1 MSRKRITFN
10 QEKKDTSEIGHT
22 NDAQAAKEETKV
34 QDEPHML
41 DSSKRVNMKK
51 KSAKQAYIAFLP
63 EKYQPLV
70 EDDIVDLP
78 RDDNIKK
85 IQDKYKMLPS
95 IDCLQNMGKALRKSW
110 KCLVVGLQNLST
122 AYAMPLG
129 ATATIVSDIHRARA
143 HV

>member
-85 IQDKYKMLPS
+85 IQDKYKT
-95 IDCLQNMGKALRKSW
+95 LRKSW

>member
-1 MSRKRITFN
+1 MAAYIITDSVKWLARDELRMRLFWSKFRFVNFAPDTLFRWFRWTVYFNANKMSRKRITFN

-85 IQDKYKMLPS
+85 IQDKYKS
-95 IDCLQNMGKALRKSW
+95 
-110 KCLVVGLQNLST
+110 
-122 AYAMPLG
+122 
-129 ATATIVSDIHRARA
+129 
-143 HV
+143 